1 MFSYKYCEISENTY
15 FKERVCFWTGFRK
28 GGLFRTFFVDS
39 RFQNNPD
46 QVGLQKYQPLS
57 N

>member
-15 FKERVCFWTGFRK
+15 FKENVCFWTGFRK
-28 GGLFRTFFVDS
+28 GLFRTFFVDS